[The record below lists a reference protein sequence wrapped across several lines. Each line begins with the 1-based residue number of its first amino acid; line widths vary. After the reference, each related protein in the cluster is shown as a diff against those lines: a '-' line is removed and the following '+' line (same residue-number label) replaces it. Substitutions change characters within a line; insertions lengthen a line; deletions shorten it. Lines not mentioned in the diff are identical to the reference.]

1 MKQALSEPDVLVYG
15 ATGAGVIAAVAAAEA
30 GATVRVID
38 PSRHVGGMVSG
49 GLSWTDVG
57 KAEVIGGL
65 TGRFYELVAKHYGVG
80 LFEVPGPEPH
90 VAERLLTGMLAEAE
104 VDVVLGERLTGV
116 EMDGD
121 QVRAVRTT
129 AGRRAAGVFVDAGYE
144 GDLLAAAGVPYRVG
158 RESRALHGELW
169 AGRQPAYRPSRHNFS
184 VILSPFEDGDA
195 GELLSF
201 IRPPELDR
209 HGWPAERLGE
219 GDGGLQA
226 YGYRLCMT
234 DRPENGRPL
243 EEPAGYDPARFELL
257 RRYLT
262 TERAHTR
269 VEGWLLGLRRD
280 LLPNGKCDVNSVGP
294 FSLNLLDGSN
304 RGYPDGDEETRQ
316 GIRDRHLAYS
326 HELLYHLQ
334 NDDGVPAWI
343 RDQMR
348 GWFLC
353 ADEFDDTGGWP
364 HQLYVREGRRMVGA
378 AVLTEHDLLNRVRH
392 PDTVA
397 LGSYN
402 IDIREIERTWRYL
415 PEYRSYGETGAS
427 TAGPVSRPGVAA
439 VFNEGY
445 VSVGLEPYPVPY
457 RALVPSADDC
467 ANLLVPVC
475 LSASHVAFSSVR
487 TEPTLMALGQ
497 AAGVAAAFA
506 AIHGTPVQRVDV
518 ARLRERL
525 AADGQPL

>member
-1 MKQALSEPDVLVYG
+1 MSEPDVLVYG

-30 GATVRVID
+30 GATVQVID

-65 TGRFYELVAKHYGVG
+65 TGRFYELVAKHYGAG
-80 LFEVPGPEPH
+80 LFAVPGPEPH
-90 VAERLLTGMLAEAE
+90 VAEHLLTSMLAEAGVE
-104 VDVVLGERLTGV
+104 VVLGERLTGA

-121 QVRAVRTT
+121 RIRAVRTS
-129 AGRRAAGVFVDAGYE
+129 AGSRPAGVFVDAGYE

-158 RESRALHGELW
+158 RESRTLHDEIW

-184 VILSPFEDGDA
+184 VILSPFGAEG
-195 GELLSF
+195 GLLPF

-226 YGYRLCMT
+226 YGFRLCMT

-243 EEPAGYDPARFELL
+243 EEPKGYDPSRFEVL
-257 RRYLT
+257 RRYLEADHAHAR
-262 TERAHTR
+262 TED
-269 VEGWLLGLRRD
+269 WLLGLRRD
-280 LLPNGKCDVNSVGP
+280 LLPGGKCDVNSVGP

-304 RGYPDGDEETRQ
+304 RGYPDGDEDTRQ
-316 GIRDRHLAYS
+316 EIRDGHLAYS
-326 HELLYHLQ
+326 HELLYYLQ
-334 NDDGVPAWI
+334 NDDGVPAWL
-343 RDQMR
+343 REQLG

-353 ADEFDDTGGWP
+353 ADEFDDTDGWP
-364 HQLYVREGRRMVGA
+364 HQLYVRDGRRMVGE
-378 AVLTEHDLLNRVRH
+378 AVLTEHDLLNRVSR
-392 PDTVA
+392 PDTIAV
-397 LGSYN
+397 GSYN
-402 IDIREIERTWRYL
+402 IDIREIERTWRFL
-415 PEYRSYGETGAS
+415 PEYHANGGSAAR
-427 TAGPVSRPGVAA
+427 PVSPGIPA

-445 VSVGLEPYPVPY
+445 VSVGIEPYAIPY
-457 RALVPSADDC
+457 RAVVPSAEDC

-475 LSASHVAFSSVR
+475 LSASHVAFASVR

-497 AAGVAAAFA
+497 ATGVAAALA
-506 AIHGTPVQRVDV
+506 AIGGTPVQRVDV
-518 ARLRERL
+518 ARLQQRL
-525 AADGQPL
+525 AADRQPL